1 MDANLGDGMS
11 SVIPTYYIVRAE
23 NARANPLITRAP
35 PFAPAHHP
43 FDLQNAQRPAL
54 EPRSG
59 LRLSRV
65 IIDFSHEAEAII
77 ERFGNGANEPLAHVA
92 ATGPDG

>member
-35 PFAPAHHP
+35 PCAFAHHP
-43 FDLQNAQRPAL
+43 FDLQNAHRPAL

-92 ATGPDG
+92 ATEPDG

>member
-23 NARANPLITRAP
+23 NARANPLVTRAP
-35 PFAPAHHP
+35 PFASAHHL
-43 FDLQNAQRPAL
+43 FDLQNAPRPAL

-65 IIDFSHEAEAII
+65 IIDFSHEAESII
-77 ERFGNGANEPLAHVA
+77 ERFGNGANEQLAHVA